1 MKKLTSKIQT
11 TSLTF
16 LEIVSKVIAFFVC
29 VGLLLASALI
39 VYKAFQALLVQDID
53 LAVQDGLFVL
63 ILLEMF
69 YVTRSF
75 IRHGSINVAIVIN
88 VGIIAAVKEMIFHL
102 DTMNLQ
108 IGAAFGIIFISL
120 SFTYF
125 MERMYYKKIGKS

>member
-1 MKKLTSKIQT
+1 
-11 TSLTF
+11 
-16 LEIVSKVIAFFVC
+16 
-29 VGLLLASALI
+29 
-39 VYKAFQALLVQDID
+39 
-53 LAVQDGLFVL
+53 
-63 ILLEMF
+63 MF